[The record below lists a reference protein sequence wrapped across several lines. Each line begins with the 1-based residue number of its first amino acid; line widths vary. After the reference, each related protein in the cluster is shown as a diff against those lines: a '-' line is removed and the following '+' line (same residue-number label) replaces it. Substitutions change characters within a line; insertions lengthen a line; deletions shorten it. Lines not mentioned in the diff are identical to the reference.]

1 MITFNFYEF
10 LLFFMVLVV
19 NFLSVFKIQD
29 FYCENDEI
37 CASLKKNHV
46 YARVMAIT
54 QSDSRVVVTLVE

>member
-1 MITFNFYEF
+1 
-10 LLFFMVLVV
+10 MVLVV